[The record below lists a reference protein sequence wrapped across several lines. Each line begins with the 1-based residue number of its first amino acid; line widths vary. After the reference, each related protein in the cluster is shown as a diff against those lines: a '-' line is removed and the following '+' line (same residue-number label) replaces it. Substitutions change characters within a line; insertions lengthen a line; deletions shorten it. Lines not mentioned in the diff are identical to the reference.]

1 MMLTR
6 SPAYYAALDDDELI
20 RLALEFN
27 PQEDKAMLASELA
40 IRLRDY
46 DYEDDDDAF

>member
-6 SPAYYAALDDDELI
+6 SPAYYAALEDDELI

-27 PQEDKAMLASELA
+27 PQEDKAMLASALA
-40 IRLRDY
+40 LRLSY
-46 DYEDDDDAF
+46 YVEGDDDDAF